1 MTVIELSQEANAS
14 SNNNV
19 VFIDK
24 EFEFTGTVLATAGFL
39 NTTDRIF
46 DVRGFL
52 GFFLKIIN
60 DSGVSIDFELF
71 QSSSHKDT
79 SQLTILD
86 FDVEVIPETIVTDG
100 NSSTPFEFVRATP
113 MVTAYLLRLRRNA
126 GAGNVTLKGIVAA
139 N

>member
-1 MTVIELSQEANAS
+1 MTVIELSQQADAS

-24 EFEFTGTVLATAGFL
+24 ELDFTGADLATAGYL

-52 GFFLKIIN
+52 GFFLKLIN
-60 DSGVSIDFELF
+60 DSGVSISFELF

-79 SQLTILD
+79 SQLIITD
-86 FDVEVIPETIVTDG
+86 FDIEVIPETIVTTG
-100 NSSTPFEFVRATP
+100 NRSTPFEFVRATP
-113 MVTAYLLRLRRNA
+113 MVTAYLLRLRRTA
-126 GAGNVTLKGIVAA
+126 GAGLVNLKGIVAA

>member
-1 MTVIELSQEANAS
+1 MTVIELAQEANAS

-19 VFIDK
+19 VFIDQEL
-24 EFEFTGTVLATAGFL
+24 EFSGAVLSTAGFL

-79 SQLTILD
+79 SELTIAD
-86 FDVEVIPETIVTDG
+86 FDEEVIPVTTVTNT
-100 NSSTPFEFVRATP
+100 NSSDPFEFVRATP
-113 MVTAYLLRLRRNA
+113 MVTAYLLRLKRNA
-126 GAGNVTLKGIVAA
+126 GSGNVTVNGIVAA